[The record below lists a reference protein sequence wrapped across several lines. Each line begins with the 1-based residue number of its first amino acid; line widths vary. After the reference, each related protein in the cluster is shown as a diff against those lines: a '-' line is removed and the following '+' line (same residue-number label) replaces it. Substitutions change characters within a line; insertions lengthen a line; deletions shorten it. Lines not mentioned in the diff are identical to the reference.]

1 MDRLANISIYSST
14 VKTPDTSSAVS
25 PDWTFRNHQD
35 EAYGEIG
42 EIKFD
47 SPIEMQHVA
56 VLGGSVEDLSLAEVE
71 VYGKG

>member
-1 MDRLANISIYSST
+1 MYRLANISIYSST
-14 VKTPDTSSAVS
+14 VKTPDTPSSLS

-35 EAYGEIG
+35 RAYDAIG
-42 EIKFD
+42 EIMFN

-56 VLGGSVEDLSLAEVE
+56 VLSGSVEDLSLAEVE